1 MLAPSSP
8 IQRILLY
15 NEGRIPK
22 MLLRKY
28 AGMNENAFR
37 FYRGT
42 CHLFYEDLPNDSALS
57 KSPLTWICGD
67 LHLENFGSY
76 KADNG
81 LEYFDIN
88 DFDEAILAPCLWDI
102 ARLLVSVVLAAD
114 VSLHTNEASAYE
126 LCRSFIYNYTHILQ
140 KGHVSMVEQRTAKG
154 LVKDFL
160 TAVGKR
166 KRQELINKRTVLKNG
181 KRLLIVDEEK
191 VSEVEKAKKEQIK
204 FIIEKWAERHIAEHK
219 DQKFY
224 EILDVGYRIA
234 GTGSLG
240 LERYVLLV
248 AGKGGEDGNYLLDLK
263 VAQSSAILPY
273 LKTPQPHWKNEADR
287 VVAIQRRMQI
297 ASPALLT
304 TVDLDGKSY
313 ILKQL
318 QPSQDKMDLSLCK
331 GKLLKLDKV
340 LTYFAQI
347 IAYAQLRSSGR
358 QGSAVVD
365 ELIDFSHQTAWVKPL
380 MDYVVSYSQ
389 QVQKDYLLYHQA
401 YQDGI
406 FNSVN

>member
-1 MLAPSSP
+1 MSIASP
-8 IQRILLY
+8 IQRILSY

-22 MLLRKY
+22 MLQRKY

-42 CHLFYEDLPNDSALS
+42 CHLFYEDLPIETPLS
-57 KSPLTWICGD
+57 DCPTTWICGD

-88 DFDEAILAPCLWDI
+88 DFDEAVLAPCLWDI
-102 ARLLVSVVLAAD
+102 ARLLVSVILAAD

-140 KGHVSMVEQRTAKG
+140 KGHVGMVEQRTTKG

-160 TAVGKR
+160 RAVGKR
-166 KRQELINKRTVLKNG
+166 KRQELINKRTVIKNG
-181 KRLLIVDEEK
+181 QRQLIVDEEK
-191 VSEVEKAKKEQIK
+191 VSELETAKKEQIK
-204 FIIEKWAERHIAEHK
+204 FIIEKWAERHANNPK
-219 DQKFY
+219 DKTFY
-224 EILDVGYRIA
+224 EVLDVGYRIA

-248 AGKGGEDGNYLLDLK
+248 EGKGSVNGNFLLDLK
-263 VAQSSAILPY
+263 VAETSAIMPH
-273 LKTPQPHWKNEADR
+273 LKITQPTWKNEADR
-287 VVAIQRRMQI
+287 VTSVQRRMQI
-297 ASPALLT
+297 DSPALLT
-304 TVDLDGKSY
+304 TIDLDGKSY
-313 ILKQL
+313 TLKQL
-318 QPSQDKMDLSLCK
+318 QPSQDKMDLSLCN

-358 QGSAVVD
+358 QGSAIVD
-365 ELIDFSHQTAWVKPL
+365 ELIDFSHQTHWVKPL
-380 MDYVVSYSQ
+380 MEYVISYSQ
-389 QVQKDYLLYHQA
+389 KVQQDYRLFSEAYKDEQF
-401 YQDGI
+401 
-406 FNSVN
+406 FN